1 MQIRARDAALL
12 LQDLQNDLI
21 KGEFV
26 KEPNVLVRFMQ
37 LRVNVLGEVKAPGQK
52 YFNSDRISVL
62 DAIGAA
68 GDLTDRGRRD
78 RIIIL
83 REDHGTMQVLPV
95 NLIDADFIGG
105 EGYQLQQND
114 IVYVAADDNKL
125 RETSFNPS
133 TMRDLQIGA
142 TITSLA
148 GFLINFLFVLSR

>member
-1 MQIRARDAALL
+1 
-12 LQDLQNDLI
+12 
-21 KGEFV
+21 
-26 KEPNVLVRFMQ
+26 MQ
-37 LRVNVLGEVKAPGQK
+37 LRVNVLGEVKSPGQK
-52 YFNSDRISVL
+52 NFNTDRISVL

-83 REDHGTMQVLPV
+83 REDHGNMQVLPV

-114 IVYVAADDNKL
+114 IVYVAANDNKL

-133 TMRDLQIGA
+133 TMRDLQIGS
-142 TITSLA
+142 TITALA